1 MPTSASSAARP
12 LPLPSGE
19 EEVANGVSDAV
30 SVGPDKPAGPRRRKR
45 TTTGKTRPIQTA
57 FKLPK
62 RVIAIGDLNGD
73 DDALAML
80 LRSLGIT
87 DRRGN
92 WAATGVHVVQ
102 MGDVVNRGGKSRAAL
117 ERLKRLQREA
127 PRKQSRLTILLGNH
141 EAMTV
146 LGNEAWVTADEY
158 LEFATDDERV
168 EFELARARKTHQLL
182 VANSGAG
189 RTGPITGQ
197 LRAWEEAHAPGRRRF
212 AHAFSAEGELGAW
225 IRTFPVA
232 VRIGSVLF
240 VHGGL
245 RPRFAKMGLK
255 GLNAAVADT
264 WAKGPR
270 TQLDLDVTG
279 PLLAEDGPLWE
290 RTFALSEEHRVDA
303 ALTES
308 LDLVSAKMMVV
319 GHTRT
324 DHIPGGGAGH
334 PLLRHSGRL
343 ACVDVGIGG
352 TGGSSAALLI
362 EKGVVWGYRPDE
374 KKTRLG
380 PLLGEDT
387 QVSRAKRRRRPSK
400 KRA

>member
-1 MPTSASSAARP
+1 M
-12 LPLPSGE
+12 
-19 EEVANGVSDAV
+19 
-30 SVGPDKPAGPRRRKR
+30 
-45 TTTGKTRPIQTA
+45 
-57 FKLPK
+57 PK

-92 WAATGVHVVQ
+92 WTATGVHVVQ

-189 RTGPITGQ
+189 RTGPIIGQ

-212 AHAFSAEGELGAW
+212 AHAFSAAGELGAW

-232 VRIGSVLF
+232 VRIGAVLF

-255 GLNAAVADT
+255 GLNAAVADA

-270 TQLDLDVTG
+270 TQLDLDVNG

-290 RTFALSEEHRVDA
+290 RTFALSDERRIDA
-303 ALTES
+303 DLSEA

-352 TGGSSAALLI
+352 TGGSSAALVI

-374 KKTRLG
+374 KRTRLG
-380 PLLGEDT
+380 PLLGEEK
-387 QVSRAKRRRRPSK
+387 SGARPNKRRRRTK
-400 KRA
+400 TRA

>member
-1 MPTSASSAARP
+1 M
-12 LPLPSGE
+12 
-19 EEVANGVSDAV
+19 
-30 SVGPDKPAGPRRRKR
+30 
-45 TTTGKTRPIQTA
+45 
-57 FKLPK
+57 PK

-92 WAATGVHVVQ
+92 WTATGVHVVQ

-117 ERLKRLQREA
+117 ERLMRLQREA
-127 PRKQSRLTILLGNH
+127 PRKQSRLTVLLGNH

-158 LEFATDDERV
+158 IEFATDDERV

-182 VANSGAG
+182 VANSGHG
-189 RTGPITGQ
+189 RTGPILGQ
-197 LRAWEEAHAPGRRRF
+197 LKAWEEAHAPGRRRF
-212 AHAFSAEGELGAW
+212 AQAFSADGDLGAW

-232 VRIGSVLF
+232 IRIGPVLF

-245 RPRFAKMGLK
+245 RPRFAEMGLK
-255 GLNAAVADT
+255 ELNAMVTKA
-264 WAKGPR
+264 WSERPK
-270 TQLDLDVTG
+270 TQLDLDPTG

-290 RTFALSEEHRVDA
+290 RGYALQDEHRIHAD
-303 ALTES
+303 
-308 LDLVSAKMMVV
+308 LDTTLEQVSASMMVV

-334 PLLRHSGRL
+334 PMLRHSGRL

-362 EKGVVWGYRPDE
+362 EKGVVWGWRPDE
-374 KKTRLG
+374 RKTRLG
-380 PLLGEDT
+380 PLLGDEM
-387 QVSRAKRRRRPSK
+387 QRVRPPHNQKHRARLRK